1 MKALIKNRSA
11 TQLEKIQIGS
21 FNSEAGFNKGEQRV
35 FEINFIDA
43 CLHGAVDINDID
55 DYVEYWH
62 NNHMDIRL
70 REFLGMTVTE
80 YEEFLNHDNSIIE
93 EILRCRIDSI
103 P

>member
-62 NNHMDIRL
+62 NNHMEITL

-80 YEEFLNHDNSIIE
+80 YEEFLKHDNSIIE